1 MTQRYT
7 SVAIALHWLLA
18 IAMLG
23 MVFFGLWMEGLREQL
38 NDPERASLELF
49 QQVQAAFN
57 WHKTVGIAILVLSL
71 FRLFWRLT
79 HKVPPLPDKMKGWEK
94 AAARTTHVLFYALM
108 IGLPIGGYVAASS
121 FGDTFPILAFNNP
134 DLALPKLPVPQTEE
148 FQQMTGQ
155 AHGLGGRVVL
165 LLTLLHV
172 GAALKHHFL
181 DRDDTL
187 ARMLPFL
194 KR

>member
-7 SVAIALHWLLA
+7 SVAIALHWLIA
-18 IAMLG
+18 IALVG
-23 MVFFGLWMEGLREQL
+23 MVFFGWWMEDLREQL
-38 NDPERASLELF
+38 NTDAASFELF
-49 QQVQAAFN
+49 QQVQAAYN
-57 WHKTVGIAILVLSL
+57 WHKTAGILILALSL
-71 FRLFWRLT
+71 ARLGWRLT
-79 HKVPPLPDKMKGWEK
+79 HPVPPLPSTMKPWE
-94 AAARTTHVLFYALM
+94 AFAARAVHVAFYALM
-108 IGLPIGGYVAASS
+108 IGAPIGGYVLASS

-134 DLALPKLPVPQTEE
+134 EMALPKLPVPQTDEV
-148 FQQMTGQ
+148 QGMVGS
-155 AHGLGGRVVL
+155 AHSAGGWAILIL
-165 LLTLLHV
+165 LALHA